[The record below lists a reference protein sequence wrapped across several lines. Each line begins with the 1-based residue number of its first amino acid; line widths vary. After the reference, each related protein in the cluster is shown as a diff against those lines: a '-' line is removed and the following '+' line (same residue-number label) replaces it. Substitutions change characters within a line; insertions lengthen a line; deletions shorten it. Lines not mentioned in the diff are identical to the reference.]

1 MSVNPRLEELL
12 EEPLSVT
19 PAVPAAAQEASFLWD
34 LVQIR
39 SPRVPILIQEQVAIP
54 EEPYL
59 GMSGD
64 PTVISVF
71 AVLGQTVRL
80 EHLILTH
87 GWTLA
92 LGDRSV
98 SCGQI
103 AKAPSGL
110 F

>member
-19 PAVPAAAQEASFLWD
+19 PAVPAAALEASFLWG

-64 PTVISVF
+64 PTVINVF
-71 AVLGQTVRL
+71 AVHGQTVRW
-80 EHLILTH
+80 EHPILTH
-87 GWTLA
+87 GWIST

-98 SCGQI
+98 SCGQT
-103 AKAPSGL
+103 AKALSG
-110 F
+110 